1 MRISDWSS
9 DVCSSDLLLVTAM
22 VCDGFTRLSRS
33 ARMPM
38 MFPRGLADWRIGD
51 SEQATPG
58 HRPVQ
63 AASVADFQAPKP
75 RRRRRPPVEAIVNH
89 LRPPIPATCADAA
102 SGGETGKAAGRVR
115 GCQ

>member
-22 VCDGFTRLSRS
+22 VGDGFTRLSRS

-63 AASVADFQAPKP
+63 AASVADFRAPNPVAGAAP
-75 RRRRRPPVEAIVNH
+75 RFKQLLIH
-89 LRPPIPATCADAA
+89 FADRK
-102 SGGETGKAAGRVR
+102 STRLNSSH
-115 GCQ
+115 